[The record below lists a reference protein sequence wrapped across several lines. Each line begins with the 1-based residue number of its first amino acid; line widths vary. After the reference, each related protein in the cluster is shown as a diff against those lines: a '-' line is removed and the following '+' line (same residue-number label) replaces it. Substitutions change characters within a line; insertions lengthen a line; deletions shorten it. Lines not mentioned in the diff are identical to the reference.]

1 MGKPEWGVEI
11 PGGFFLEEKHLYRDE
26 SGLVVPS
33 STQVLDILGMTD
45 FSRVDPDDLA
55 WKRGFGNAVH
65 RGIELNVFGKL
76 DWDTV
81 DEAII
86 PAVVGVDQFL
96 GELQYQPESAEERR
110 VVRLNSMAY
119 GMTLDHRGS
128 IMYHGKRR
136 NIVIDV
142 KTGSKASAAW
152 SWQGG
157 GYVPSPSWLLLIAQV
172 SREGRVTPHWV
183 DALKAQREF
192 IILLAAAHL
201 KLNAGLAKI
210 RNVEEE

>member
-1 MGKPEWGVEI
+1 MGKPEWGIEI
-11 PGGFFLEEKHLYRDE
+11 PGGFFREDTHHYRDE
-26 SGLVVPS
+26 SGLIVPS

-45 FSRVDPDDLA
+45 FSRVDPDDLE

-96 GELQYQPESAEERR
+96 GELQYQPESAEELRI
-110 VVRLNSMAY
+110 VTVNGMKY
-119 GMTLDHRGS
+119 GMRLDHKGS
-128 IMYHGKRR
+128 IIYHGVRR
-136 NIVIDV
+136 KIIVDV

-152 SWQGG
+152 AWQGG

-172 SREGRVTPHWV
+172 GRDGRVRPHWV
-183 DALKAQREF
+183 DAVRAQREF
-192 IILLAAAHL
+192 IILLASAHL